1 VAFGDEQV
9 EHAGD
14 LLVSLT
20 STQREWLFGR
30 QISSAWSMRELL
42 ARKSEIIRD
51 DLLKNDLSFK
61 TLVRDTKQ
69 ADQRIRGRVPRS
81 SY

>member
-1 VAFGDEQV
+1 MAFGDEQV
-9 EHAGD
+9 ERAGD

-20 STQREWLFGR
+20 NTRREWLFGR

>member
-1 VAFGDEQV
+1 MTFGDKQV
-9 EHAGD
+9 EHAGN
-14 LLVSLT
+14 LLVSLM
-20 STQREWLFGR
+20 STRHEWLFGR
-30 QISSAWSMRELL
+30 QISSVWSMRELL

-61 TLVRDTKQ
+61 APVRDIKQ
-69 ADQRIRGRVPRS
+69 SDQRIRGRVPRS